1 MRIHIVIN
9 DETIKAD
16 IREEIEEMESLCEI
30 TFNSEGEREE
40 FVDEC
45 FDEIASRCECYAD
58 YFPSYDKIWES
69 VHILAECR
77 E

>member
-1 MRIHIVIN
+1 MRISITIN

-16 IREEIEEMESLCEI
+16 IREEIEEMESLSEI
-30 TFNSEGEREE
+30 SFNSEEEREE
-40 FVDEC
+40 FVSEC
-45 FDEIASRCECYAD
+45 FDEIASKCECYAD
-58 YFPSYDKIWES
+58 YFPSYDKVWDT